1 MIKRSTKT
9 MNECPADD
17 ATEAVFVAKA
27 MTDLQGQ
34 APASDLL
41 KTRLSQ
47 YLGMLRGMHLWFHGA
62 HHATRG
68 NAFGGDHVDIFGRI
82 YTAIEG
88 EMDGAIEK
96 AVGVTNDEGMACPI
110 HITQNALTA
119 MSNYP
124 SPPTLS
130 PLSIAAV
137 GLEMEKNYLEMVEQ
151 MFAELEGTGGLSLGL
166 NDFLAASANLH
177 ESHVYLLQQRVKSSL
192 DLESLADQ

>member
-1 MIKRSTKT
+1 MSKIMK
-9 MNECPADD
+9 ECPAD
-17 ATEAVFVAKA
+17 EAVEATFVAKA

-34 APASDLL
+34 PVAPDLL

-96 AVGVTNDEGMACPI
+96 AVGVTDDAGLACPM
-110 HITQNALTA
+110 HITKNALTV
-119 MSNYP
+119 MGNYP
-124 SPPTLS
+124 SPPALS
-130 PLSIAAV
+130 PLAIAAV
-137 GLEMEKNYLEMVEQ
+137 GLEMEKNYLEVVEQ
-151 MFAELEGTGGLSLGL
+151 MFAELEQHGSLSLGL

-177 ESHVYLLQQRVKSSL
+177 ESHIYLLQQRVKSTFE
-192 DLESLADQ
+192 D